1 MRKYIYDIL
10 QANNYKVYSQGQ
22 INAPVSTPYIVV
34 IMRTDSKSNKN
45 NLGMYQSAELL
56 CYVPDTSIFQL
67 DTFIA
72 DIKDLLKQSK
82 IDECY
87 EGMTTEYHDTTL
99 KAYMKNIKVKIPH
112 SEI

>member
-10 QANNYKVYSQGQ
+10 MSNNYKVYSQGQ
-22 INAPVSTPYIVV
+22 VNAPVPTPYIVV
-34 IMRTDSKSNKN
+34 IMGSDSKSNN
-45 NLGMYQSAELL
+45 GLGRYQSVELL

-72 DIKDLLKQSK
+72 EIKEVLKKSK
-82 IDECY
+82 VAECY
-87 EGMTTEYHDTTL
+87 EGINTDYHDTTL
-99 KAYMKNIKVKIPH
+99 KAYMKNLKLKIPH